1 MMECMKSMAKKS
13 QDEPVEMENERMKVS
28 HLDIIVTMIDK
39 KPYYEIKYKEI
50 GSNHYCVGYSSYKLE
65 NVLAWRDEC
74 FEIMTSPQTNADRI
88 RSMTDEELAGLLK
101 EVKED
106 YQWANPDYPDC
117 EDCGEWLN
125 WLQLEAE

>member
-1 MMECMKSMAKKS
+1 MKSMAKKS

-50 GSNHYCVGYSSYKLE
+50 GSNHYSVGYSSYKLE
-65 NVLAWRDEC
+65 NVLSWRDEC
-74 FEIMTSPQTNADRI
+74 FEVVEKPQTNADRI

>member
-1 MMECMKSMAKKS
+1 MMECMKSMAKK
-13 QDEPVEMENERMKVS
+13 
-28 HLDIIVTMIDK
+28 
-39 KPYYEIKYKEI
+39 
-50 GSNHYCVGYSSYKLE
+50 
-65 NVLAWRDEC
+65 
-74 FEIMTSPQTNADRI
+74 PQTNADRI

-125 WLQLEAE
+125 WLQLEAEQERAWKIDIYTEVKEH

>member
-1 MMECMKSMAKKS
+1 MKSMAKKS

-50 GSNHYCVGYSSYKLE
+50 GSNHYSVGYSSYKLE
-65 NVLAWRDEC
+65 NVLSWRDEC
-74 FEIMTSPQTNADRI
+74 FEVVEKPQTNADRI
-88 RSMTDEELAGLLK
+88 RRMTDEELAGLLK

>member
-1 MMECMKSMAKKS
+1 MMECMKSMAKK
-13 QDEPVEMENERMKVS
+13 PKGERIKVS
-28 HLDIIVTMIDK
+28 DLEIIVTMIDK
-39 KPYYEIKYKEI
+39 DPYYEIKYKKI
-50 GSNHYCVGYSSYKLE
+50 GENHYNVGYSSYKLE
-65 NVLAWRDEC
+65 NVLACRDEC
-74 FEIMTSPQTNADRI
+74 FEIMTSPKTNADRI